1 MGEGTFPVLTDNV
14 FFVPE
19 QKGNFQNNESQ
30 FLPEVILV

>member
-1 MGEGTFPVLTDNV
+1 MGEGTFPVLTDV